1 MSLIERNPHSFVL
14 NGFINHYPDFILATE
29 KGHIILLETK
39 GDDRDN
45 SDSKAKLRLGR
56 KWAELACNQ
65 YHYFMVFDENDTGFD
80 GAYRISDFMSLLKK
94 L

>member
-1 MSLIERNPHSFVL
+1 MNMLFAPVSLRQT
-14 NGFINHYPDFILATE
+14 YPDFILATE

-56 KWAELACNQ
+56 KWAELAGNQ